1 MAITGAGTETD
12 PYLVSTAEELRAC
25 LESNDSGDYPGQ
37 YIQLANDIDKVGD
50 KLSSTT
56 ITSPKILNGDNH
68 KIRNIFVNQRLFCIY
83 NTPVTFNNIHFENI
97 DVVAKNVRGVLI
109 GAYVTLSSI
118 NINIHTCTFHVH
130 LAELQEYDTM
140 FNFEEANFAEGN
152 IMLFQKC
159 EFMFFI
165 NEKSTVTRANFV
177 GFTCYAGGHSP
188 GVHIGVKQS
197 RIVFDYS
204 NYLITQSQMYE
215 VRIFDDILGTGTPSD
230 DTVLEQTYVIIKGND
245 KDYSLCIYDG
255 SLLFTDTDKD
265 LRLKYIYFFADDKVK
280 SSLLSYDYSSMST
293 DITQRNYAIQ
303 VLVST
308 PVTQNQEESG
318 AQGVYYLTYD
328 QIKNPDYLNSIYWY
342 VNKEGE

>member
-25 LESNDSGDYPGQ
+25 LESNGSGDYPGQ

-68 KIRNIFVNQRLFCIY
+68 KIRNIFVNQRLFYI
-83 NTPVTFNNIHFENI
+83 NNVQVTFKNIHFENV
-97 DVVAKNVRGVLI
+97 DVVANTVKGVLI
-109 GAYVTLSSI
+109 YAYVSPSPI
-118 NINIHTCTFHVH
+118 NININTCTFHIH
-130 LAELQEYDTM
+130 LVELRGENTM
-140 FNFEEANFAEGN
+140 FHFEDERVDDT
-152 IMLFQKC
+152 MLFQKC

-165 NEKSTVTRANFV
+165 NEKSSIDNA
-177 GFTCYAGGHSP
+177 GFIGFQCTARKYSHGN
-188 GVHIGVKQS
+188 HIGIKQS

-204 NYLITQSQMYE
+204 NYLTTQSQIYS
-215 VRIFDDILGTGTPSD
+215 VRLIDDILGNKIPNDNS
-230 DTVLEQTYVIIKGND
+230 VLEQTYIIIKGND
-245 KDYSLCIYDG
+245 KDYSFCKYDRNL
-255 SLLFTDTDKD
+255 SFTDTDKD
-265 LRLKYIYFFADDKVK
+265 LRLKYVYFFADDKVK
-280 SSLLSYDYSSMST
+280 SSLLSHDYSNMST

-308 PVTQNQEESG
+308 PATQNQEESG

>member
-56 ITSPKILNGDNH
+56 ITSPKHLNGNNH
-68 KIRNIFVNQRLFCIY
+68 KIRNIYVDQRLFYI
-83 NTPVTFNNIHFENI
+83 NNVQITFKNIHFENI
-97 DVVAKNVRGVLI
+97 DVVANSVKGVLI
-109 GAYVTLSSI
+109 YAYVSPSPV

-130 LAELQEYDTM
+130 LAELHEYNTMFHFEAEKGVNDTM
-140 FNFEEANFAEGN
+140 LFE
-152 IMLFQKC
+152 KC

-165 NEKSTVTRANFV
+165 NEKSNTVADAEFV
-177 GFTCYAGGHSP
+177 GFTCTARNWSP
-188 GVHIGVKQS
+188 NVNIGIKQS

-204 NYLITQSQMYE
+204 NYLTTQPSMDRITLFYRMLHSSRWGSQTAQFEQS
-215 VRIFDDILGTGTPSD
+215 
-230 DTVLEQTYVIIKGND
+230 YVMIKGND
-245 KDYSLCIYDG
+245 KDYSLCGDRR
-255 SLLFTDTDKD
+255 LMFTENKE
-265 LRLKYIYFFADDKVK
+265 LYLKYVYFFADDKVK
-280 SSLLSYDYSSMST
+280 SSLLSYDYSGMST

-308 PVTQNQEESG
+308 PLTQNQEESG
-318 AQGVYYLTYD
+318 SQGVYYLTYD